1 MIQRTV
7 KRSAVSN
14 LVLTFGHA
22 VRAVPE
28 FVDVETELSK
38 R

>member
-1 MIQRTV
+1 MIQSTV

-22 VRAVPE
+22 VPE
-28 FVDVETELSK
+28 FIDAEAGLS
-38 R
+38 RR